1 MERMDERFVVRA
13 NIRLWVVGIFDFIR
27 TVLFNVLNSNGFQA
41 AHYVHAELGVRREKH
56 HSLIPPIFSLIMI
69 VEPLD
74 SLDGLTGINA
84 L

>member
-1 MERMDERFVVRA
+1 MECMDERFVVRT
-13 NIRLWVVGIFDFIR
+13 NIWLRVVGVFDFIR
-27 TVLFNVLNSNGFQA
+27 TVLFDVLNSNGFQA
-41 AHYVHAELGVRREKH
+41 AHYIHTELGVRREKH
-56 HSLIPPIFSLIMI
+56 HSLIPPIFSLIVI